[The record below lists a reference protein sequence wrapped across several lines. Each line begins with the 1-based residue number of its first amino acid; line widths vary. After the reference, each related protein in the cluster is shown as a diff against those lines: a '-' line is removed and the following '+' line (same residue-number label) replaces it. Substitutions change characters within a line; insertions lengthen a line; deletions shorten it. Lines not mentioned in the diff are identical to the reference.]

1 MFDILVYLF
10 ENYFEVN
17 VYPDEG
23 TLTRELSAAGFDRDE
38 ITQAMAWVNG
48 LERLTQE
55 SYLPGLTDSRAQRFY
70 SDAELAKIGVE
81 SRGFLLFLGTSC
93 ILNPVQREW
102 VIDRIMAL
110 NEHEVSLEQVKWTVL
125 IVLWSQGQAGDFMF
139 IEDLLFGDT
148 QPTMH

>member
-1 MFDILVYLF
+1 MFEILVYLF
-10 ENYFEVN
+10 ENYFEVD

-38 ITQAMAWVNG
+38 INQAMAWING
-48 LERLTQE
+48 LEKLSQ
-55 SYLPGLTDSRAQRFY
+55 SYLPGLAESRAQRYY
-70 SDAELAKIGVE
+70 SGAEEAKIGTE
-81 SRGFLLFLGTSC
+81 ARGFLLFLESSG
-93 ILNPVQREW
+93 ILDPVQREW

-110 NEHEVSLEQVKWTVL
+110 NEREVSLEQVKWTVL
-125 IVLWSQGQAGDFMF
+125 IVLWSQGQAGDYMF